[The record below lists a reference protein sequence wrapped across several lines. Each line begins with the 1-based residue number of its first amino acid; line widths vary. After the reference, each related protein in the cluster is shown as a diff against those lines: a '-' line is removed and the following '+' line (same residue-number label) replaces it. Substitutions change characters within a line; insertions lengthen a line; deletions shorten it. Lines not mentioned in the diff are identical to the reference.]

1 MGISLG
7 TRIAGLCLAGTVAVI
22 AASCAAGEVGPPDR
36 AQDANVAGG
45 FANGGRAG
53 TPHPAAESSA
63 PAPSWAPDGSG
74 GGPVGAPPAA
84 GPPASPTRVTTP
96 TAPAAPRADRPAKD
110 GGPPPLTAPAWLP
123 PGPVSPD
130 TDAVPD
136 PESLY
141 DRLRTPGTGCADV
154 LRALPSLPPSDDRR
168 LLHGLANACLAVQ
181 GRGGSWEAAALGHGA
196 SAERPDDCKSRA
208 AHDVLTGL
216 LEFHRRHPGATV
228 RLETA
233 PTAAPA
239 CAYAIAAV
247 DAGTAGTA
255 GPGGTLSVE
264 LSGTYFDHAELL
276 RDGEVSVGGVSV
288 PAPLTAP
295 SAGSGDRLRLA
306 VTVPAV
312 PAVPGT
318 ALDVRVRYGG
328 TEVVRED
335 AFVLAAP
342 DPITPSASP

>member
-1 MGISLG
+1 M
-7 TRIAGLCLAGTVAVI
+7 
-22 AASCAAGEVGPPDR
+22 PPR
-36 AQDANVAGG
+36 PP
-45 FANGGRAG
+45 RL
-53 TPHPAAESSA
+53 PHPA
-63 PAPSWAPDGSG
+63 
-74 GGPVGAPPAA
+74 
-84 GPPASPTRVTTP
+84 P
-96 TAPAAPRADRPAKD
+96 TARRRTAARRLSPR
-110 GGPPPLTAPAWLP
+110 PAWLP

-208 AHDVLTGL
+208 AHDVLNGL
-216 LEFHRRHPGATV
+216 LEFHRRHAEATV

-239 CAYAIAAV
+239 CAHAIAAV
-247 DAGTAGTA
+247 DAGTD

-276 RDGEVSVGGVSV
+276 PDGEVLVGGVSV

-295 SAGSGDRLRLA
+295 STGSGDRLRLA
-306 VTVPAV
+306 VTAPAV

-318 ALDVRVRYGG
+318 ALDVRVRDGG

-342 DPITPSASP
+342 DPLTPSASP